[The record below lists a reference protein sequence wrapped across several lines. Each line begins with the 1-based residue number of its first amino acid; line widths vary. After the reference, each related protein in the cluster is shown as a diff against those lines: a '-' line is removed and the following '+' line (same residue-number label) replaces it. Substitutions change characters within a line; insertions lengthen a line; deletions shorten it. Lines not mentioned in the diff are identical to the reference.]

1 MILYDNPLLKDLE
14 KYPLEATI
22 YSKVKGDK
30 TFCGVDAKDMVE
42 LTFSEVEEI
51 KDAFKNLTDNNINRI
66 FELIW
71 NVKLVDSKVRVLE
84 FYRAFNYVISELEGI
99 YKLEQNLGGEPSQK
113 LVNAGIDKLR
123 KFGSLNIIDD
133 IAVKYHKDPEE
144 IEGWKYNKVY
154 WLALKI
160 KTENEVQKNL
170 SNEK

>member
-1 MILYDNPLLKDLE
+1 MILYANPLLKNLE
-14 KYPLEATI
+14 SYPLEATI

-30 TFCGVDAKDMVE
+30 SFCGVDAKDITE
-42 LTFSEVEEI
+42 LKFTEVEEI
-51 KDAFKNLTDNNINRI
+51 KDAFKNLTDENINRI
-66 FELIW
+66 FALIW
-71 NVKLVDSKVRVLE
+71 SIKIEGNKVRALE
-84 FYRAFNYVISELEGI
+84 FYRALNYVISELEGV

-144 IEGWKYNKVY
+144 VEQWKYGKVY

-160 KTENEVQKNL
+160 KEENEVQKNL
-170 SNEK
+170 ANEK